1 MGQMVGFFFERE
13 EFLVFESAIAK
24 DRQSFH
30 AKKTL
35 GAIVLRCGLERAME
49 SRRAS
54 FWDLTQG
61 MECESLIV
69 DLQLR

>member
-1 MGQMVGFFFERE
+1 MFDFERK
-13 EFLVFESAIAK
+13 EFQLCESAIAK
-24 DRQSFH
+24 DRPSFQ
-30 AKKTL
+30 AKKKML
-35 GAIVLRCGLERAME
+35 AIVLRCGLERAME

>member
-1 MGQMVGFFFERE
+1 MKAPLQKIDQA
-13 EFLVFESAIAK
+13 SK
-24 DRQSFH
+24 P
-30 AKKTL
+30 KKKML
-35 GAIVLRCGLERAME
+35 AIVLRCGLERAME